1 MTLKKCSCTALHS
14 KKVEQELDFVSEEIK
29 SKKYIDSFNVRRKKA
44 RFALISNRA
53 MT

>member
-1 MTLKKCSCTALHS
+1 MNLAS
-14 KKVEQELDFVSEEIK
+14 KEVQQEELYFVSEEIK

>member
-1 MTLKKCSCTALHS
+1 MLLHS

-29 SKKYIDSFNVRRKKA
+29 SKKYIDSFNVKRKKA